1 MSEIGMSEPTPLLR
15 VTVGAPVY
23 ARDGAKIGKVKEIR
37 QGAFKVE
44 RGLLQPDYW
53 LRGEAVES
61 AVPDE
66 AVTLIP
72 DKDQV
77 DDFKIEEPR
86 AA

>member
-1 MSEIGMSEPTPLLR
+1 MSMSDATPLLR

-44 RGLLQPDYW
+44 RGLLQPDFW

-61 AVPDE
+61 AVPEE
-66 AVTLIP
+66 AVTLVAE
-72 DKDQV
+72 KDQV
-77 DDFKIEEPR
+77 DDFKVEDPSK

>member
-1 MSEIGMSEPTPLLR
+1 MSEPEPTPLLR
-15 VTVGAPVY
+15 VTVGAPVFD
-23 ARDGAKIGKVKEIR
+23 RDGARIGKVKEIR

-44 RGLLQPDYW
+44 RGWFQSDYW

-72 DKDQV
+72 TKDQV